1 MLSLTSGRF
10 GEAANSEPLK
20 GGNDPP
26 FFIFGY
32 FAPIASRPEF
42 QSLSEASEPAP
53 TRLEWS
59 VAGT

>member
-10 GEAANSEPLK
+10 GEATNSEPLK

-26 FFIFGY
+26 FFIFRY

-42 QSLSEASEPAP
+42 QSLSEASKPAP
-53 TRLEWS
+53 ARLE
-59 VAGT
+59 